1 MAEQK
6 NEIAKTFSETLTDKL
21 VSVENALPKN
31 FNKERFVQNALAVIN
46 EKPELARVNK
56 AQLLQGLMRGAFLG
70 LDFYNRECYL
80 IQYGNSIQF
89 QTDYKGDRKFVK
101 KYSMRPILDTYAKV
115 VREGDVFVE
124 KIIDGKAT
132 IDFTPK
138 PFNNS
143 EIMGAFAVCLYKDGG
158 LQYEVM
164 TTEEIQEVRN
174 VYSKAANSKAWKN
187 SFGEMCKKTVY
198 RRLCKSIDCDYE
210 STEAKAAWEEGSDSN
225 FNTVTRERN
234 EEVVDVFSSA
244 EPVDVID
251 TTATE
256 VSDEQLD
263 KECEEIFK

>member
-1 MAEQK
+1 MADTQK
-6 NEIAKTFSETLTDKL
+6 NEIAKTFSEALTDKL
-21 VSVENALPKN
+21 ISVESALPKD

-46 EKPELARVNK
+46 EKPELAKINK
-56 AQLLQGLMRGAFLG
+56 AQLMSGLMRGAFLG
-70 LDFYNRECYL
+70 LDFYNKECYL
-80 IQYGNSIQF
+80 IAYGNSVQF

-138 PFNNS
+138 PFNNG

-164 TTEEIQEVRN
+164 TTEQINEVRN
-174 VYSKAANSKAWKN
+174 TYSKASNSKAWKY
-187 SFGEMCKKTVY
+187 SFDEMCKKTVY

-210 STEAKAAWEEGSDSN
+210 STEARAAWEDGSDAD
-225 FNTVTRERN
+225 FTVNKERSS
-234 EEVVDVFSSA
+234 EVVDVFNKK
-244 EPVDVID
+244 EPEDVFD
-251 TTATE
+251 TTCTE
-256 VSDEQLD
+256 VTDEQL
-263 KECEEIFK
+263 EREVNEVFK

>member
-1 MAEQK
+1 MADTQK
-6 NEIAKTFSETLTDKL
+6 NEIAKTFSEALTDKL
-21 VSVENALPKN
+21 ISVESALPKD

-46 EKPELARVNK
+46 EKPELAKINK
-56 AQLLQGLMRGAFLG
+56 AQLMSGLMRGAFLG
-70 LDFYNRECYL
+70 LDFYNKECYL
-80 IQYGNSIQF
+80 IAYGNSIQF

-138 PFNNS
+138 PFNNG

-164 TTEEIQEVRN
+164 TTEQINDVRN
-174 VYSKAANSKAWKN
+174 VYSKASNSKAWKY
-187 SFGEMCKKTVY
+187 SFDEMCKKTVY

-210 STEAKAAWEEGSDSN
+210 STEARAAWEDGSDAD
-225 FNTVTRERN
+225 FTVNKERSS
-234 EEVVDVFSSA
+234 EVVDVFSSA